1 MIILYSNMHHFL
13 VHLWSSWHIWKSFNF
28 LSERCLY
35 ICISYISILCMYK
48 TFPIFKHITRI
59 KWFGGMLRTNT
70 TACLV
75 TKYLMSGF
83 TLSRKK
89 LIIVAVPRFLKFQVP
104 FSVSR
109 FFLSYNKHAL
119 NWMPI
124 DLVIVKCIVVLT

>member
-1 MIILYSNMHHFL
+1 
-13 VHLWSSWHIWKSFNF
+13 
-28 LSERCLY
+28 
-35 ICISYISILCMYK
+35 MYE

-70 TACLV
+70 TACLD